1 MTAPNISSSTRFI
14 NVGTTVVYWVPSI
27 SNKSAPTRSELNA
40 GTNLV
45 NENSAASGWT
55 TKTDQVETP
64 TMDSRFTAKIPGRIS
79 ADDSSLTMYRDLG
92 GVDAHSLM
100 PTDTNGFVVWMDA
113 GDVAGRLMDVFP
125 VRVAS
130 HSKPRSTEAKEAAT
144 VEIAFS
150 ITDEPAEYV
159 TIP

>member
-1 MTAPNISSSTRFI
+1 MVATPITASTRYI

-27 SNKSAPTRSELNA
+27 ASKNSPTRSELNA

-55 TKTDQVETP
+55 TKADQVETP
-64 TMDSRFTAKIPGRIS
+64 TMATRFTAKLPGRIS
-79 ADDSSLTMYRDLG
+79 ADDSTLTMYRDLG
-92 GVDAHSLM
+92 GTDAIGLM
-100 PTDTNGFVVWMDA
+100 PVDTNGFIVWLDG
-113 GDVAGRLMDVFP
+113 GDVVGQKMDVFP

-130 HSKPRSTEAKEAAT
+130 HSKTRSTEGKEAAT
-144 VEIAFS
+144 VEITFA
-150 ITDEPAEYV
+150 ITDQPAENI